1 MPSLQLLR
9 AGLLV
14 GLGVSCGV
22 AACGSDDGS
31 KKLRPNGNG
40 AGQAGAESGGSS
52 SDGDGGEPSSPG
64 GVSGTGSNVAGEA
77 GSSPISE
84 GGAAGMS
91 SSAGAAGETDPG
103 PRECDVGTADCDDN
117 HEDCET
123 NTASDPLNCGRC
135 ERACGATAACTTGL
149 CDATVLL
156 NPSGESNWCDA
167 VFSAT
172 TAYMVTCW
180 GGFTEV
186 RTTPLELGPSVL
198 GTQIKSYSVPVVAAR
213 GMLIDGNDV
222 LFGLEE
228 NPSHLYKFP
237 LDADGPEDVTIAY
250 TFENAVRFDGISLI
264 GDTFYWSHN
273 THTAGGQVQPGSIKK
288 RAKAGV
294 SSTTLVTGLGLS
306 YDLQVFDSKLVWLE
320 KRTINAALGV
330 YRSPLAGAL
339 VADVELVAEAGAG
352 SSLIRQGDYVYW
364 VDKVASPNGK
374 VRRLLADDAAAEA
387 EDIATGLQ
395 LPEGIAADD
404 DYIYF
409 KQSDAL
415 YRVAID
421 GGVPEQLSPTVP
433 ANDAQATQL
442 YIADDQYVY
451 FAAGANGGDSTL
463 VRVAK

>member
-1 MPSLQLLR
+1 M
-9 AGLLV
+9 GLLV

-31 KKLRPNGNG
+31 KKVRPTDND
-40 AGQAGAESGGSS
+40 AGQAGALSGGSS
-52 SDGDGGEPSSPG
+52 SDADGGEPSSPG
-64 GVSGTGSNVAGEA
+64 GSDTGGVSGAGSNVAGEA
-77 GSSPISE
+77 GSTPIGE
-84 GGAAGMS
+84 GGAAGMNA
-91 SSAGAAGETDPG
+91 SAGAAGETDSG
-103 PRECDVGTADCDDN
+103 PRECGAGTADCDDN

-135 ERACGATAACTTGL
+135 ARVCGATAACTTGL
-149 CDATVLL
+149 CEATVLL
-156 NPSGESNWCDA
+156 NPTGDSNWCDSA
-167 VFSAT
+167 FSAT
-172 TAYMVTCW
+172 TAYMLTCW
-180 GGFTEV
+180 GGFTEI
-186 RTTPLELGPSVL
+186 RTTPLELGPSIL
-198 GTQIKSYSVPVVAAR
+198 GTQLKTYSVPVVAAR

-228 NPSHLYKFP
+228 SPSHLYKFP
-237 LDADGPEDVTIAY
+237 LDANGPEDITIAY
-250 TFENAVRFDGISLI
+250 TFENAVRFDGISLV

-288 RAKAGV
+288 RAKAGT

-320 KRTINAALGV
+320 KRTVNAVLGV

-352 SSLIRQGDYVYW
+352 SAMIRHGDYAYW
-364 VDKVASPNGK
+364 VDKAASPNGK
-374 VRRLLADDAAAEA
+374 VRRLLADDAAAEP

-395 LPEGIAADD
+395 LPEGIVADD
-404 DYIYF
+404 DYVYF

-421 GGVPEQLSPTVP
+421 GGIPEQLSPIVP
-433 ANDAQATQL
+433 ANDAQATAV
-442 YIADDQYVY
+442 YFVDDQYVY
-451 FAAGANGGDSTL
+451 FAAGATGGDSTL

>member
-1 MPSLQLLR
+1 M
-9 AGLLV
+9 GLLV

-22 AACGSDDGS
+22 AACGSDDGG
-31 KKLRPNGNG
+31 KKARSYDND
-40 AGQAGAESGGSS
+40 AGQAGAVSGGRNA
-52 SDGDGGEPSSPG
+52 DADGGEPGSPG
-64 GVSGTGSNVAGEA
+64 GVSGTGSNMAGEG
-77 GSSPISE
+77 GSTPTSE
-84 GGAAGMS
+84 GGAAGMNA
-91 SSAGAAGETDPG
+91 SAGAAGETDPG
-103 PRECDVGTADCDDN
+103 PRECAVGTADCDDN

-149 CDATVLL
+149 CGATVLL
-156 NPSGESNWCDA
+156 NPTGDSNWCDA

-180 GGFTEV
+180 GGFTEL
-186 RTTPLELGPSVL
+186 RTTPLELGPGVL

-222 LFGLEE
+222 LFGMEGS
-228 NPSHLYKFP
+228 PSYLYKFP
-237 LDADGPEDVTIAY
+237 LDANGPEDVTIAY
-250 TFENAVRFDGISLI
+250 TFENGTRFDDISLV
-264 GDTFYWSHN
+264 GDTFYWNHN
-273 THTAGGQVQPGSIKK
+273 THTAGGQVQPGFIKK

-306 YDLQVFDSKLVWLE
+306 YNLQVFDSKLVWLE
-320 KRTINAALGV
+320 QRTAVAALGL

-339 VADVELVAEAGAG
+339 VADVELVAEAGGG
-352 SSLIRQGDYVYW
+352 SVLTRHGDYAYW
-364 VDKVASPNGK
+364 TDKVASPNGRI
-374 VRRLLADDAAAEA
+374 RRLLADDAAAEP

-395 LPEGIAADD
+395 LPEGIVADD
-404 DYIYF
+404 HYVYF

-421 GGVPEQLSPTVP
+421 GGVPEQLSPVVP
-433 ANDAQATQL
+433 ANDAQATAV
-442 YIADDQYVY
+442 YFVDDQYVY
-451 FAAGANGGDSTL
+451 FAAGPNGGDSTL